1 MAWGGVDGVEVPLLP
16 GRIALPVEGRVALLL
31 LGVDGVD
38 GRVAGVVVGRA
49 AGVAV
54 GRVLL
59 EGAEGVDGRATGVA
73 EGLAA
78 GVAAGR
84 VVDAGRDEL
93 PPMVRLWVA
102 VERDAVPLALSR
114 ASTDWVAISMH
125 PASIRAK
132 GRTIVRISVSFKN
145 GLITSFIY

>member
-1 MAWGGVDGVEVPLLP
+1 MLP

-31 LGVDGVD
+31 LGVVGVD

-54 GRVLL
+54 GFDGVAAGRVLL
-59 EGAEGVDGRATGVA
+59 EGAVGVDGRATGVA

-84 VVDAGRDEL
+84 VVDAGREEL